1 MQAMKAR
8 GEPLLTGFECTP
20 AGMAAAFQP
29 MGWELTEL
37 LGPKC
42 ALPQTLTIISSQ
54 TAQHQGGVPVAASL
68 SCALCWALSQ
78 CQVVARLE

>member
-1 MQAMKAR
+1 MRAGAPACFHVLRKLLTCCMQAMKAR

-29 MGWELTEL
+29 KGWELTEL

-42 ALPQTLTIISSQ
+42 APPQKTAESTVCISYITS
-54 TAQHQGGVPVAASL
+54 AV
-68 SCALCWALSQ
+68 
-78 CQVVARLE
+78 